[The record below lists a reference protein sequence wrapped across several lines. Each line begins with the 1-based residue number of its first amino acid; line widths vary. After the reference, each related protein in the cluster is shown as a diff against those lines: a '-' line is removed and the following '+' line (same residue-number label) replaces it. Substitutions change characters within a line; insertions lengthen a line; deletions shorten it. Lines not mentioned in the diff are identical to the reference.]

1 MARAGAGPLVR
12 VRDARRGDLADIREI
27 YAHHVLHGLASF
39 EETPPDLA
47 EVTRRFEAT
56 LAHGL
61 PYLVAEAPTAR
72 PGVAGPG
79 AAEAEVGGSGA
90 EPALRGYAYAG
101 PYRPRPA
108 YRYSVEN
115 SLYVAPGLEGRGI
128 GRALLEEL
136 IRRCTALGFRQMIA
150 VIGDSGHLPSIKFH
164 ESLGFTQAGHLR
176 SVGFKFE
183 RWVDSVI
190 LQRPLGPGD
199 ASLPD
204 APLPDA
210 GPPDQGV

>member
-61 PYLVAEAPTAR
+61 PYL
-72 PGVAGPG
+72 
-79 AAEAEVGGSGA
+79 AAEAEVAGPGA

-204 APLPDA
+204 AP
-210 GPPDQGV
+210 PPDEDA

>member
-1 MARAGAGPLVR
+1 MARAGAGPPVR
-12 VRDARRGDLADIREI
+12 VRDARRGDLAGIREI
-27 YAHHVLHGLASF
+27 YAHHVRHGLASF

-56 LAHGL
+56 LARGL
-61 PYLVAEAPTAR
+61 PYL
-72 PGVAGPG
+72 
-79 AAEAEVGGSGA
+79 AAEAEAASSEVGVVQ
-90 EPALRGYAYAG
+90 GYAYAG

-136 IRRCTALGFRQMIA
+136 IRRCTALGYRQMIA
-150 VIGDSGHLPSIKFH
+150 VIGDSGHLPSIEFH
-164 ESLGFTQAGHLR
+164 ESLGFTRAGCLR

-190 LQRPLGPGD
+190 LQRQLGAGD
-199 ASLPD
+199 TTPPD

-210 GPPDQGV
+210 TGAEGEA

>member
-1 MARAGAGPLVR
+1 MVIR
-12 VRDARRGDLADIREI
+12 VRDARRDDLAGIREI
-27 YAHHVLHGLASF
+27 YAHHVRHGLASF

-61 PYLVAEAPTAR
+61 PYLVAEAPVAR
-72 PGVAGPG
+72 PGAGLG
-79 AAEAEVGGSGA
+79 AAEALA
-90 EPALRGYAYAG
+90 EPASSAVGAPGVGVQGYAYAG

-115 SLYVAPGLEGRGI
+115 SVYIAPGLEGRGI

-136 IRRCTALGFRQMIA
+136 IRRCTALGLRQMIA

-190 LQRPLGPGD
+190 LQRQLGPGD

-204 APLPDA
+204 APLSDA
-210 GPPDQGV
+210 TGRDEDS

>member
-56 LAHGL
+56 LTRGL
-61 PYLVAEAPTAR
+61 PYLAAEAQVAG
-72 PGVAGPG
+72 PGVAGP
-79 AAEAEVGGSGA
+79 GA

-150 VIGDSGHLPSIKFH
+150 VIGDSDHLPSIKFH

-204 APLPDA
+204 AT
-210 GPPDQGV
+210 GPEGEA

>member
-1 MARAGAGPLVR
+1 MARAGAGPAVR
-12 VRDARRGDLADIREI
+12 VRDARRGDLANIREI

-79 AAEAEVGGSGA
+79 AAEAEAAGPGA

-204 APLPDA
+204 AP
-210 GPPDQGV
+210 PPDEDA

>member
-1 MARAGAGPLVR
+1 MARAGAEPPVR
-12 VRDARRGDLADIREI
+12 VRDARRGDLAGIREI

-56 LAHGL
+56 LTRGL
-61 PYLVAEAPTAR
+61 PYLAAEAQVAG
-72 PGVAGPG
+72 PGVAGPEM
-79 AAEAEVGGSGA
+79 AGSWA

-101 PYRPRPA
+101 PYRSRPA

-164 ESLGFTQAGHLR
+164 ESLGFREAGHLR
-176 SVGFKFE
+176 SVGFKFG

-204 APLPDA
+204 AP
-210 GPPDQGV
+210 PPEDEA

>member
-1 MARAGAGPLVR
+1 MMARAGAGPAVR
-12 VRDARRGDLADIREI
+12 VRDARRGDLAGIREI

-61 PYLVAEAPTAR
+61 PYLAAEAPMAEPGVAE

-79 AAEAEVGGSGA
+79 AEL
-90 EPALRGYAYAG
+90 ALRGYAYAG

-128 GRALLEEL
+128 GRVLLEEL
-136 IRRCTALGFRQMIA
+136 IRRCTALGYRQMIA

-204 APLPDA
+204 VP
-210 GPPDQGV
+210 PPDEDA

>member
-1 MARAGAGPLVR
+1 MMARAGAGPPVR
-12 VRDARRGDLADIREI
+12 VRDARRGDLAGIREI

-61 PYLVAEAPTAR
+61 PYLAAEAQ
-72 PGVAGPG
+72 VAGPG
-79 AAEAEVGGSGA
+79 AGGPGA

-199 ASLPD
+199 ATLPD
-204 APLPDA
+204 AP
-210 GPPDQGV
+210 PPDEDA

>member
-1 MARAGAGPLVR
+1 MARAGAGPPVR
-12 VRDARRGDLADIREI
+12 VRDARRGDLAGIREI

-61 PYLVAEAPTAR
+61 PYL
-72 PGVAGPG
+72 
-79 AAEAEVGGSGA
+79 AAEAEVAGPGA

-164 ESLGFTQAGHLR
+164 ESLGFREAGHLR
-176 SVGFKFE
+176 SVGFKFG
-183 RWVDSVI
+183 RWLDTVI
-190 LQRPLGPGD
+190 LQRPLGAGD
-199 ASLPD
+199 TALPD
-204 APLPDA
+204 TPADEA
-210 GPPDQGV
+210 ED

>member
-1 MARAGAGPLVR
+1 MARAGAGGPVR
-12 VRDARRGDLADIREI
+12 VRDARRGDLAGIREI
-27 YAHHVLHGLASF
+27 YAYHVGHGLASF

-150 VIGDSGHLPSIKFH
+150 VIGAVIGTDTPQAPRGGLSSYAHTRAESGHAQP
-164 ESLGFTQAGHLR
+164 GLR
-176 SVGFKFE
+176 
-183 RWVDSVI
+183 R
-190 LQRPLGPGD
+190 RN
-199 ASLPD
+199 
-204 APLPDA
+204 
-210 GPPDQGV
+210 

>member
-1 MARAGAGPLVR
+1 MAHAGAESPVRVRVR
-12 VRDARRGDLADIREI
+12 VRDARRGDLAGIREI
-27 YAHHVLHGLASF
+27 YAHHVRHGLASF

-61 PYLVAEAPTAR
+61 PYLAAEAQ
-72 PGVAGPG
+72 VAGP
-79 AAEAEVGGSGA
+79 GA

-115 SLYVAPGLEGRGI
+115 SLSVAPGLEGRGI
-128 GRALLEEL
+128 GRTLLEEL

-150 VIGDSGHLPSIKFH
+150 VIGDSGHLPSIEFH
-164 ESLGFTQAGHLR
+164 ESLGFERIGTLH
-176 SVGFKFE
+176 SVGFKFG
-183 RWVDSVI
+183 RWLDTVI
-190 LQRPLGPGD
+190 LQRPLGAGD
-199 ASLPD
+199 TALPD
-204 APLPDA
+204 TPADEA
-210 GPPDQGV
+210 ED

>member
-1 MARAGAGPLVR
+1 MVIR
-12 VRDARRGDLADIREI
+12 VRDARRGDLAGIREI
-27 YAHHVLHGLASF
+27 YAHHVRHGLASF

-61 PYLVAEAPTAR
+61 PYLVAEALAEPGSSTVGT
-72 PGVAGPG
+72 PGVS
-79 AAEAEVGGSGA
+79 VQ
-90 EPALRGYAYAG
+90 GYAYAG

-199 ASLPD
+199 ATLPD
-204 APLPDA
+204 AP
-210 GPPDQGV
+210 PPDDEA

>member
-1 MARAGAGPLVR
+1 MARAGAGGPVR

-79 AAEAEVGGSGA
+79 AAEAEAAGPGA

-128 GRALLEEL
+128 GRVLLEEL

-204 APLPDA
+204 AT
-210 GPPDQGV
+210 GPEGEA

>member
-1 MARAGAGPLVR
+1 MARAGAGGPVR
-12 VRDARRGDLADIREI
+12 VRDARRGDLAGIREI
-27 YAHHVLHGLASF
+27 YAHHVRHGLASF

-47 EVTRRFEAT
+47 EITRRFEAT

-61 PYLVAEAPTAR
+61 PYL
-72 PGVAGPG
+72 
-79 AAEAEVGGSGA
+79 AAEAEVAGPGA

-101 PYRPRPA
+101 PYRARPA
-108 YRYSVEN
+108 YRYAVEN

-164 ESLGFTQAGHLR
+164 ESLGFREAGHLR
-176 SVGFKFE
+176 SVGFKFG

-204 APLPDA
+204 AT
-210 GPPDQGV
+210 GPEGEA

>member
-1 MARAGAGPLVR
+1 MARAGAGPAVR
-12 VRDARRGDLADIREI
+12 VRDARRDDLAGIREI
-27 YAHHVLHGLASF
+27 YAHHVRHGLASF

-47 EVTRRFEAT
+47 EITRRFEAT

-61 PYLVAEAPTAR
+61 PYL
-72 PGVAGPG
+72 
-79 AAEAEVGGSGA
+79 AAEAAGPGA
-90 EPALRGYAYAG
+90 EPALQGYAYAG

-136 IRRCTALGFRQMIA
+136 IRRCTARGFRQMIA

-183 RWVDSVI
+183 RWVDIVI

-204 APLPDA
+204 AT
-210 GPPDQGV
+210 GPEGEA

>member
-1 MARAGAGPLVR
+1 MAHAGAGPPVRVR
-12 VRDARRGDLADIREI
+12 VRDARRGDLAGIREI

-39 EETPPDLA
+39 EEEPPDLA

-56 LAHGL
+56 LARGL
-61 PYLVAEAPTAR
+61 PYLAAEAE
-72 PGVAGPG
+72 VAGPG
-79 AAEAEVGGSGA
+79 AAGPGA

-101 PYRPRPA
+101 PYRSRPA

-164 ESLGFTQAGHLR
+164 ESLGFREAGHLR
-176 SVGFKFE
+176 SVGFKFG

-204 APLPDA
+204 ATGA
-210 GPPDQGV
+210 EGEA

>member
-1 MARAGAGPLVR
+1 MARAGAGPPVR

-61 PYLVAEAPTAR
+61 PYL
-72 PGVAGPG
+72 
-79 AAEAEVGGSGA
+79 AAEAEAAGPGA

-115 SLYVAPGLEGRGI
+115 SLYVAPGLEGQGI

-204 APLPDA
+204 AP
-210 GPPDQGV
+210 PPEDEV

>member
-1 MARAGAGPLVR
+1 MARAGAGVR
-12 VRDARRGDLADIREI
+12 VRDARRGDLAGIREI
-27 YAHHVLHGLASF
+27 YAHHVRHGLASF

-61 PYLVAEAPTAR
+61 PYL
-72 PGVAGPG
+72 
-79 AAEAEVGGSGA
+79 AAEAEVAGPGA

-204 APLPDA
+204 AT
-210 GPPDQGV
+210 GPEGEA

>member
-1 MARAGAGPLVR
+1 MVIR
-12 VRDARRGDLADIREI
+12 VRDARRGDLAGIREI
-27 YAHHVLHGLASF
+27 YAHHVRHGLASF

-61 PYLVAEAPTAR
+61 PYL
-72 PGVAGPG
+72 
-79 AAEAEVGGSGA
+79 AAEALA
-90 EPALRGYAYAG
+90 EPGSSAVGAPGVSVQGYAYAG
-101 PYRPRPA
+101 PSRPRPA

-115 SLYVAPGLEGRGI
+115 SVYIAPGLEGRGI
-128 GRALLEEL
+128 GRTLLEEL
-136 IRRCTALGFRQMIA
+136 IRRCTALGLRQMIA

-190 LQRPLGPGD
+190 LQRQLGPGD
-199 ASLPD
+199 ATLPD
-204 APLPDA
+204 APGPDEA
-210 GPPDQGV
+210 D

>member
-1 MARAGAGPLVR
+1 MARAGAGSPVR

-61 PYLVAEAPTAR
+61 PYL
-72 PGVAGPG
+72 
-79 AAEAEVGGSGA
+79 AAEAEAAGPGA

-204 APLPDA
+204 AP
-210 GPPDQGV
+210 PPDEDA

>member
-1 MARAGAGPLVR
+1 MARAGAGAPVR
-12 VRDARRGDLADIREI
+12 VRDARRGDLAGIQEI
-27 YAHHVLHGLASF
+27 YAHHVRHGLASF

-56 LAHGL
+56 RAHGL
-61 PYLVAEAPTAR
+61 HYL
-72 PGVAGPG
+72 
-79 AAEAEVGGSGA
+79 AAESRA
-90 EPALRGYAYAG
+90 EPASSEVGVVQGYAYAG
-101 PYRPRPA
+101 PYRTRPA

-115 SLYVAPGLEGRGI
+115 SVYVAPGLEGRGI

-150 VIGDSGHLPSIKFH
+150 VTGDSGHLPSIEFH
-164 ESLGFTQAGHLR
+164 ESLGFTQAGCLR

-199 ASLPD
+199 ATLPN
-204 APLPDA
+204 APPPA
-210 GPPDQGV
+210 GEA

>member
-1 MARAGAGPLVR
+1 MARAGAGPPVR
-12 VRDARRGDLADIREI
+12 VRDARRGDLAGIREI
-27 YAHHVLHGLASF
+27 YAHHVRHGLASF

-61 PYLVAEAPTAR
+61 PYLTAEAQVAGSEVAGPE
-72 PGVAGPG
+72 VAGPG
-79 AAEAEVGGSGA
+79 T
-90 EPALRGYAYAG
+90 EPTLLGYAYAG

-115 SLYVAPGLEGRGI
+115 SLYVAPSLEGRGI
-128 GRALLEEL
+128 GRVLLEEL

-164 ESLGFTQAGHLR
+164 ESLGFTQAGHLH
-176 SVGFKFE
+176 SVGFKFGH
-183 RWVDSVI
+183 WVDSVI
-190 LQRPLGPGD
+190 LQRRLGPGD
-199 ASLPD
+199 TTLPD
-204 APLPDA
+204 AA
-210 GPPDQGV
+210 PPEENA

>member
-1 MARAGAGPLVR
+1 M
-12 VRDARRGDLADIREI
+12 
-27 YAHHVLHGLASF
+27 
-39 EETPPDLA
+39 
-47 EVTRRFEAT
+47 
-56 LAHGL
+56 
-61 PYLVAEAPTAR
+61 
-72 PGVAGPG
+72 
-79 AAEAEVGGSGA
+79 
-90 EPALRGYAYAG
+90 
-101 PYRPRPA
+101 
-108 YRYSVEN
+108 EN
-115 SLYVAPGLEGRGI
+115 SVYVAPGLEGQGI

-150 VIGDSGHLPSIKFH
+150 VIGDSSHLPSIKFH

-204 APLPDA
+204 AP
-210 GPPDQGV
+210 PPEDEV